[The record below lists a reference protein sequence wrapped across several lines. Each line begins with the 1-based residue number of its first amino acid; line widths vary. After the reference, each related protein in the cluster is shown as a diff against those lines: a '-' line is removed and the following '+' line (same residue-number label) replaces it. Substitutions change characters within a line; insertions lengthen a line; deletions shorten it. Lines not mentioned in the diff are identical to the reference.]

1 MKIKWRYVIVFIVLV
16 GNLCFKQY
24 KVSNF
29 YLNSKFGP
37 ILNKLR
43 IKEGILPVSEK
54 LFMIDDN
61 YFMDDL
67 VYFKPIINEKESEIH
82 FKKVCIIDNQ
92 ILKREYDYIAYR
104 SKEVIID
111 SVIKIRSTYLNSG
124 VVETN
129 KWSKDFNRELSN
141 EELMNYR

>member
-16 GNLCFKQY
+16 GNLCFKKY

-92 ILKREYDYIAYR
+92 ILKREYDYSAYR

-111 SVIKIRSTYLNSG
+111 SVIKIRSTYLKSG
-124 VVETN
+124 VVETK